1 MKNFLSK
8 MEITKLDDFSK
19 KILLSITLMC
29 LSAFISSNFYL
40 KIALLLIALLQVFII
55 NQIDIVIKR
64 RKNDEKIKRM
74 LAKKKMVYNEC
85 LDILSTI
92 ESLLKDKYED
102 TNEVIKRFKDD
113 LNNCKN
119 YNDYLSMRAE
129 LNDYLMGII
138 FQFKKNE
145 YSKEKSFNSDPK
157 TNNIKKYFN
166 VLGLSENVKD
176 FKIIKKAYLQKIKE
190 YHPDNNENYE
200 SSLEKTQ
207 ELNIAYNNLKAY
219 FQ

>member
-40 KIALLLIALLQVFII
+40 KIALLLIALLQVFIM

-129 LNDYLMGII
+129 LNDYLMRII
-138 FQFKKNE
+138 FQFKKE
-145 YSKEKSFNSDPK
+145 KHYKEKSFNSNS
-157 TNNIKKYFN
+157 NNIKKYFN
-166 VLGLSENVKD
+166 ILGLSDSVKD
-176 FKIIKKAYLQKIKE
+176 FKIIKKAYLRKVKE

-200 SSLEKTQ
+200 LSLEKTK

-219 FQ
+219 YLK

>member
-29 LSAFISSNFYL
+29 LSAFVSSNFYL
-40 KIALLLIALLQVFII
+40 KITLLLIALLQVFIM
-55 NQIDIVIKR
+55 NQIDITIKR
-64 RKNDEKIKRM
+64 RQNDAKIKRM
-74 LAKKKMVYNEC
+74 LEKKRVIYIEC
-85 LDILSTI
+85 VNILITI

-102 TNEVIKRFKDD
+102 TNEIIEKLKND

-119 YNDYLSMRAE
+119 YNDYLSMKTE
-129 LNDYLMGII
+129 LNNYLMRII
-138 FQFKKNE
+138 SKFKKNE
-145 YSKEKSFNSDPK
+145 YSKEKSFDSDPK

-190 YHPDNNENYE
+190 YHPDNNYNYE
-200 SSLEKTQ
+200 LSLEKTQ

-219 FQ
+219 FK